1 MGVDEGGL
9 FVSIASELCRLVK
22 FGAFHGYAGWLSNF
36 KKERK
41 EGKKEGRK
49 KKIENTNRFTFGS
62 FQQLID
68 LAGLRAYHNSGRDLR
83 SLELHSTI
91 SS

>member
-1 MGVDEGGL
+1 MMGVDEGGL

-49 KKIENTNRFTFGS
+49 KKNRK
-62 FQQLID
+62 
-68 LAGLRAYHNSGRDLR
+68 YK
-83 SLELHSTI
+83 SLYVWKFPTTD
-91 SS
+91 